1 MTKEKWRKSDFRDW
15 IAEYW
20 NSAPNSSLESSWNKM
35 ESEFMYVGRWWE
47 FSGEFIYVAL
57 GFERFWNI
65 EETNIP
71 SKIFALMQI
80 NCYLYDPEI

>member
-1 MTKEKWRKSDFRDW
+1 
-15 IAEYW
+15 
-20 NSAPNSSLESSWNKM
+20 M